1 MNKKI
6 STFLAGIA
14 LFGAVSAGATT
25 PVTSLTKTSD
35 KLYQLEVDLGEGTG
49 YLSMSENGALFL
61 EDDIASVNLA
71 NSLWCVEVTE
81 EGSGKAPIFDF
92 TNKATG
98 QRLDIQYAGTLL
110 EGLEKNVATVTDLDA
125 DSTFVGGEISGW
137 AFSTQYTANLQ
148 PERTLYSYIKP
159 DSVIG
164 LVKDESNKILIKKMG
179 ASDAYAD
186 AEDADGVALTKF
198 TLVEADVIR
207 LGANEINTYFGLQ
220 SAKNGVALTF
230 NPDEM
235 GTKVDVPN
243 PFNGKNV
250 GKFFAEAI
258 DSDDDYVYILN
269 GDSSYLRVDTSIVNA
284 SGEKFRAFFWDNLKY
299 AKLQASG
306 AGTKP
311 TSPADSISRSSIE
324 GQYKFAFSYYPSK
337 DSLVIQV
344 AEALNYVDEA
354 VDGSHWVADE
364 EGEETTKLPEVADG
378 VETKGENNFVTVQD
392 LIKDQVRIIT
402 INDKKETDISFGY
415 KGCQVVESDK
425 VSLADGVYTI
435 RNAKG
440 QYFAVPISVDCVGEG
455 YLAGWSSIDEPVQD
469 VSHMPAYQWVITKT
483 KTSEYA
489 ASTSP
494 IELVN
499 REYPFAWSWGTV
511 QLYKDED
518 GSLYFYN
525 GDEKLTLTFEKV
537 ADEIISD
544 PNLGYRYMSK
554 EELMISNYAF
564 NYYTP
569 FSENNYVN
577 ILGGDSVLNVLND
590 AEVFFGIEPV
600 SELGY
605 DTEEY
610 GILVSKELKARIP
623 ALAQLERAPYYIYRI
638 DANGKKAYAGVQNDY
653 MYEGNLD
660 GRVVISS
667 NLENP
672 TPFYFKENNHYNK
685 KHYYAFVLASDR
697 ERGEANVASMEWYNN
712 KFAVEAGEDSKY
724 YPECTKVGVADQSS
738 NAILQ
743 YQCGCEAR
751 TSAFSIGLAEQPL
764 YRRFNSLALEGNEGD
779 AADTLR
785 FIEKYRNEYLQMEV
799 NPNFMFAGINF
810 LGIDGAEKA
819 VDGKSFYVDSVW
831 VERGLGYIK
840 PQYLVS
846 IDREPAK
853 TTTIKIPC
861 PICQAE
867 IEAGH
872 EAPENCIHDKYVD
885 VEGYERGHYLVNF
898 ADSTANNNYMWGKYN
913 RVGFVDALHIGDS
926 LYLLIDQFA
935 GVKTENVD
943 IAAIIAANTK
953 KGGIANGTGYYIK
966 NLKGDAHKYYTW
978 SFRFIDPTIAAD
990 EVESSRSFLFESMA
1004 HADQPQIAP
1013 ERASW
1018 LKMQNGCLVMS
1029 DPAESTFANAK
1040 TGGDDALIFNVE
1052 EGSKDDIATDNEVIS
1067 VEGVNVIAKVGAV
1080 RVSGA
1085 EGKKVVITNIL
1096 GQVVANT
1103 VITSDDATIAVPAGM
1118 VIVAVDGEEAVKAIV
1133 K

>member
-14 LFGAVSAGATT
+14 LFGAVSAGAQTVNT
-25 PVTSLTKTSD
+25 DITLKLGKND
-35 KLYQLEVDLGEGTG
+35 GLYQIVANYGEGETG
-49 YLSMSENGALFL
+49 FL
-61 EDDIASVNLA
+61 SVNEDGELVLA
-71 NSLWCVEVTE
+71 NETTSANLTSTLWCVTVMKEDQ
-81 EGSGKAPIFDF
+81 GQNPKYDF
-92 TNKATG
+92 LNRGTG
-98 QRLDIQYAGTLL
+98 AYLDITMDEFIAP
-110 EGLEKNVATVTDLDA
+110 ATTTDQAPVL
-125 DSTFVGGEISGW
+125 GGEVGGW
-137 AFSTQYTANLQ
+137 AFSDIFLEGVENEK
-148 PERTLYSYIKP
+148 PLYSYFKT
-159 DSVIG
+159 DSVVGFVLGEYGQIT
-164 LVKDESNKILIKKMG
+164 LRKVKANEV
-179 ASDAYAD
+179 AD
-186 AEDADGVALTKF
+186 AGFMTVSLK
-198 TLVEADVIR
+198 EADALV
-207 LGANEINTYFGLQ
+207 LTAEEINTKLGQ
-220 SAKNGVALTF
+220 QKADAGVKLKF
-230 NPDEM
+230 DPDRNNTSLE
-235 GTKVDVPN
+235 N
-243 PFNGKNV
+243 PF
-250 GKFFAEAI
+250 
-258 DSDDDYVYILN
+258 SDVAFLAHDQVIEGVNFVNITRKSDGAALY
-269 GDSSYLRVDTSIVNA
+269 VDTAYINSVG
-284 SGEKFRAFFWDNLKY
+284 SKFLAFTYVDKKGLYTTPLDSLNHDEFLAD
-299 AKLQASG
+299 QG
-306 AGTKP
+306 AFLFT
-311 TSPADSISRSSIE
+311 
-324 GQYKFAFSYYPSK
+324 YYPSK
-337 DSLVIQV
+337 DSLVIRV
-344 AEALNYVDEA
+344 KKVVYEADAETGYF
-354 VDGSHWVADE
+354 
-364 EGEETTKLPEVADG
+364 ADG
-378 VETKGENNFVTVQD
+378 DASVIPNEGHEGGEYNANYVTVQD
-392 LIKDQVRIIT
+392 LVTADGTRVVT
-402 INDKKETDISFGY
+402 IDNKKETNISIGF
-415 KGCQVVESDK
+415 KGCEVIETDK
-425 VSLADGVYTI
+425 TSLADGVYTI

-440 QYFAVPISVDCVGEG
+440 QYFAVPISADC
-455 YLAGWSSIDEPVQD
+455 YYTSGWSSIDEPVQD
-469 VSHMPAYQWVITKT
+469 VSHMPAYQWIITKT

-494 IELVN
+494 IEFVN
-499 REYPFAWSWGTV
+499 REYPTAWSWGTV

-623 ALAQLERAPYYIYRI
+623 ALAQLERAPYYIYRM
-638 DANGKKAYAGVQNDY
+638 DANGKKAYAGIQNDY
-653 MYEGNLD
+653 MYDGMNLD

-667 NLENP
+667 NLERP

-685 KHYYAFVLASDR
+685 KHYYAFVLASEEGRGVVSEVADFVSMDR
-697 ERGEANVASMEWYNN
+697 SNR
-712 KFAVEAGEDSKY
+712 FAVDAGEDSEY
-724 YPECTKVGVADQSS
+724 YPMCIKVGVADQSS

-810 LGIDGAEKA
+810 LGIDGADKA

-1004 HADQPQIAP
+1004 HTGQPQIAP

-1118 VIVAVDGEEAVKAIV
+1118 VIVAVEGEEAVKAIV